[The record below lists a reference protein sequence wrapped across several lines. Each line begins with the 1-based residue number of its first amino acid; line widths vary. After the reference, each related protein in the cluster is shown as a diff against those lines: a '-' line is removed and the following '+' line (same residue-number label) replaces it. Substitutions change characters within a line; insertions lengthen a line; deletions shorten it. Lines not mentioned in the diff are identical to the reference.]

1 MRAKK
6 IRDQRETEQKELV
19 SFRKIYKALVDN
31 PPANVKGSYKL
42 QKTLAISRKLLW
54 EFLKRKRKTRRA
66 KPIFQKGKLTSRY
79 KMFAMF

>member
-31 PPANVKGSYKL
+31 PPANVKGSYN
-42 QKTLAISRKLLW
+42 TLAISRKLLW